1 MSTIS
6 ERLQSVIGNRS
17 KSEFARLCGVPESSV
32 RQWVDGTSLP
42 SAEKLMAIASA
53 TGISIDWLLL
63 GKGSKNSI
71 GHGADFGGS
80 PAVVPVQ
87 RLHVAASAGF
97 GAYSAGSPS
106 TDVVDLPRRVL
117 DRAGC
122 KPASARILDAAG
134 SSMEPTIG
142 DGDLLLVD
150 IAKERRIPVEGR
162 IYVLSVGDALFVKR
176 LRRSANG
183 WMMVSDN
190 RAHFAEEPIPAD
202 AAVTIH
208 GQVVWTGRQL
218 P

>member
-1 MSTIS
+1 MSTVS
-6 ERLQSVIGNRS
+6 ERLQSVIGSRS

-42 SAEKLMAIASA
+42 SAEKLMAIAGA

-63 GKGSKNSI
+63 GKGSKKTI
-71 GHGADFGGS
+71 DQDADNGGS
-80 PAVVPVQ
+80 AAVVPVP
-87 RLHVAASAGF
+87 RFHVAASAGF
-97 GAYSAGSPS
+97 GAYSTGTSP
-106 TDVVDLPRRVL
+106 TDVVELPRQVL
-117 DRAGC
+117 DRVGC
-122 KPASARILDAAG
+122 KPATARILEAAG

-150 IAKERRIPVEGR
+150 TAKERKIPVEGR

-190 RAHFAEEPIPAD
+190 RAHFAEETIPTA